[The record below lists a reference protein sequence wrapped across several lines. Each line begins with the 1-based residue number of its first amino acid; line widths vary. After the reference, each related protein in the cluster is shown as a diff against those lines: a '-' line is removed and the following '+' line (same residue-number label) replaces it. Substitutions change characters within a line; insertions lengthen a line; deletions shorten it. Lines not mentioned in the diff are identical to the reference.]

1 MHNAT
6 HERVAAIRQWLVQ
19 HNIDALLV
27 PHEDEYLGEYVPAH
41 NERLHWLTGF
51 TGSAGAAV
59 ITQEKAAIFVDGRYT
74 VQVTKQVPA
83 ELFEYRHLI
92 EEPALDWLKQ
102 TCRVG
107 HR

>member
-41 NERLHWLTGF
+41 TERLHGLTGF

-74 VQVTKQVPA
+74 VQV
-83 ELFEYRHLI
+83 
-92 EEPALDWLKQ
+92 
-102 TCRVG
+102 
-107 HR
+107 